1 MRGSHNKSVDQV
13 RESMLASKL
22 RRVQP
27 GDEVGTMRQRKIAER
42 QAGPMHEML
51 QADHQALSEL
61 KE

>member
-1 MRGSHNKSVDQV
+1 MRDYSNKSVNDV
-13 RESMLASKL
+13 FESMLESKL

-42 QAGPMHEML
+42 QAGPMHQML
-51 QADHQALSEL
+51 QAAHQALSEL